1 MLSKYRFNL
10 RKMLIYFFIVFSY
23 NFIINK
29 KLEETM
35 EINNKSQNI
44 GLIYQ
49 QLSSQK
55 SELSSVDKNDKSTF
69 EKNDSVEVSNDKNPQ
84 RDEESKKIENMISSA
99 PSLDNAKEEI
109 SKNGNLNKMLLQN
122 LQQGI
127 SYDN

>member
-1 MLSKYRFNL
+1 
-10 RKMLIYFFIVFSY
+10 
-23 NFIINK
+23 
-29 KLEETM
+29 M
-35 EINNKSQNI
+35 EINNKSQNV

-49 QLSSQK
+49 QLSNEKSQ
-55 SELSSVDKNDKSTF
+55 LSSVDKKDRSTF
-69 EKNDSVEVSNDKNPQ
+69 EKNDSVDDSNNKNTQ

-122 LQQGI
+122 LQQGV

>member
-1 MLSKYRFNL
+1 
-10 RKMLIYFFIVFSY
+10 
-23 NFIINK
+23 
-29 KLEETM
+29 M
-35 EINNKSQNI
+35 EINNKSQNV

-49 QLSSQK
+49 QLSNEKSQ
-55 SELSSVDKNDKSTF
+55 LSSVDKKDRSTF
-69 EKNDSVEVSNDKNPQ
+69 EKNDTVDDSNNKNTQ

-122 LQQGI
+122 LQQGV

>member
-23 NFIINK
+23 NFVINK

-69 EKNDSVEVSNDKNPQ
+69 EKNDSVEASNDKNPQ

-122 LQQGI
+122 LQQGV

>member
-1 MLSKYRFNL
+1 
-10 RKMLIYFFIVFSY
+10 
-23 NFIINK
+23 
-29 KLEETM
+29 M
-35 EINNKSQNI
+35 EINNKSQNV

-49 QLSSQK
+49 QLSNEKNQ
-55 SELSSVDKNDKSTF
+55 LSSVDKKDRSTF
-69 EKNDSVEVSNDKNPQ
+69 EKNDTVDDSNNKNTQ

-122 LQQGI
+122 LQQGV

>member
-23 NFIINK
+23 NFVINK

>member
-1 MLSKYRFNL
+1 
-10 RKMLIYFFIVFSY
+10 
-23 NFIINK
+23 
-29 KLEETM
+29 M
-35 EINNKSQNI
+35 EINNKSQNV

-49 QLSSQK
+49 QLSNEKNQ
-55 SELSSVDKNDKSTF
+55 LSSVDKKDKSTF
-69 EKNDSVEVSNDKNPQ
+69 EKNDTVDDSNNKNTQ

>member
-1 MLSKYRFNL
+1 
-10 RKMLIYFFIVFSY
+10 
-23 NFIINK
+23 
-29 KLEETM
+29 M
-35 EINNKSQNI
+35 EINNKSQNST
-44 GLIYQ
+44 LVYQ
-49 QLSSQK
+49 QLSSEKYQ
-55 SELSSVDKNDKSTF
+55 LSSVDKNDKSTF

-127 SYDN
+127 SYDS